1 VAISAYFNDLGM
13 IKYSKMVFTS
23 AIIMFSAV
31 IFELVDVAIDHFLK
45 NVSSFNNSNVI
56 IMGSFLEYIIA
67 VSAIILALISLEKLR
82 TTLRFLITEVVK
94 E

>member
-1 VAISAYFNDLGM
+1 
-13 IKYSKMVFTS
+13 MVFTS
-23 AIIMFSAV
+23 AIIMFSAG

-94 E
+94 EWIYLLMMPLIIN